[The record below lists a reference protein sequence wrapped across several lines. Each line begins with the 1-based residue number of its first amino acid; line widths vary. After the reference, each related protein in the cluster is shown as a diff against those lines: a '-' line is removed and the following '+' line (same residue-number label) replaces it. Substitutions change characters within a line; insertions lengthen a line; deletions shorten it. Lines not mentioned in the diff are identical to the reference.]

1 MKKIFIAV
9 LILSLAVNLHAQ
21 TFTQYTTTEQQ
32 SWQTKGKVKLAP
44 HTAPEGAA
52 GSPMKR
58 INFSEQKHG
67 AVVHVTKKELK
78 RLIKFWKKK

>member
-1 MKKIFIAV
+1 
-9 LILSLAVNLHAQ
+9 
-21 TFTQYTTTEQQ
+21 
-32 SWQTKGKVKLAP
+32 
-44 HTAPEGAA
+44 
-52 GSPMKR
+52 MKR